1 MMGVGN
7 LISGNFFS
15 SFFQGLPGLH
25 FFPQV
30 PFLLHF
36 HLKALVM
43 ETDVTGMTLK
53 CITSVQTPLFYRQG
67 P

>member
-7 LISGNFFS
+7 LISGIIFF

-25 FFPQV
+25 FLPKV

-43 ETDVTGMTLK
+43 ETDVRGMILNLK
-53 CITSVQTPLFYRQG
+53 SCALLMPNAF
-67 P
+67 